1 MICLSKEIHKQF
13 QRINIP
19 EQRIKH
25 IKNAVDASRFH
36 PLYSSQRQ
44 AWREKRGFNGTELLV
59 LFCGNFRPIKGLD
72 ILVEALPRVSKAV
85 PQARLLILGHEKF
98 IPGSVKE
105 SLQKKIQEGQIPHI
119 NFEGETPSPELYYGA
134 ADLLAMP
141 SRQEGFPN
149 VLMEAMACELATVSS
164 DTCGIN
170 ELIIPGENGILVPA
184 DDPGRLA
191 DAMITLLQNP
201 DQRASLGKKAREYV
215 VRNLTFQQI
224 AGQYFQLYN
233 EVITKT

>member
-1 MICLSKEIHKQF
+1 
-13 QRINIP
+13 
-19 EQRIKH
+19 
-25 IKNAVDASRFH
+25 
-36 PLYSSQRQ
+36 
-44 AWREKRGFNGTELLV
+44 
-59 LFCGNFRPIKGLD
+59 
-72 ILVEALPRVSKAV
+72 
-85 PQARLLILGHEKF
+85 
-98 IPGSVKE
+98 
-105 SLQKKIQEGQIPHI
+105 
-119 NFEGETPSPELYYGA
+119 
-134 ADLLAMP
+134 MP